1 LNLGDIKVKVGVDT
15 RDLQQGLEQAR
26 QQSQAFAASMSGQ
39 RQVMEAANRAL
50 AETSAVTTGTAERT
64 RQLNA
69 ASRELTAARAR
80 LAEVMGGESRI
91 AQEVAGKYYALQN
104 SQRAQVIEV
113 KEAILA
119 LELEAKAQAAAAAA
133 AVKAQEEKIVA
144 AGRAALA
151 QREASLSAI
160 RAAEAEA
167 AAEVKAALAAGQA
180 AGAQAAAAARASA
193 GAGVGGALTGMGGL
207 LVAGAVAEGLHEAV
221 KASIDF
227 NREMANVGSLIP
239 GNVARLAELKGS
251 VQQLAIETGKDTKE
265 IATGAYQIISSFG
278 DSADTAKLL
287 AINTRLAIGGVA
299 DVGKTIGL
307 TAAVTKTFGDHSAE
321 AVQHV
326 ADLAAMTVRLG
337 HTTLPELN
345 ASIGQ
350 VAPLAS
356 QLGVSLDELFGT
368 LATGSGVTG
377 NMSRVSTQLRGI
389 FASFAN
395 PTKAMVEL
403 FNSVGVSSGKALIE
417 QRGFADAVRL
427 VVDTA
432 EKTDTPLQ
440 KYFHRI
446 EATTLALPLAGA
458 QAKSLAD
465 KIDQMAHSAGAAEKA
480 FLAQQTGA
488 AALGTEWAKL
498 AQTVK
503 VSAQTFG
510 DAIAPALTGAL
521 GWINR
526 YIQAVS
532 SAGAA
537 TGRFLRSPAEANAR
551 LNQQLDT
558 VVKGTYTGLVDQAR
572 AGYLDTLRGPAGPA
586 GFPVGSGGPAAAP
599 RPAPRPSVAPPTKA
613 QLDAHQRVQ
622 DDLDAAAFS
631 RARQQA
637 IQYHGELS
645 KQVAALDLY
654 HQAWE
659 KLTGGQQK
667 STLALLANQQAEEKS
682 KDAVKG
688 HQDALDAQA
697 KALQKAA
704 DERRKAAE
712 AAAKER
718 EKQQEDYRSFLRE
731 QQLAIREANR
741 VPGTG
746 LATLRE
752 EHPGWTEG
760 QYKKAFDTQRF
771 REFAEAAREASRAA
785 QELDNANNEAMK
797 GQLKQ
802 AQFDADS
809 ERAKRKYG
817 EVNRES
823 LALDSQ
829 WNAHYQE
836 LAPNQ
841 QRIIDQLYE
850 LAKAKQ
856 ADVLQDR
863 IRQYQQD
870 QVLKD
875 ADARWQA
882 DLKEKDALL
891 DLTRA
896 MEKRR
901 RDAEKPKEDD
911 FNDAIKR
918 YSDRLKEDSER
929 RHQQLNAI
937 AQQTSGIFEN
947 AFHAAYEKGPA
958 AFFRSVVE
966 GVEQMFQDIAAKY
979 LASQLTNLI
988 FGKPNFQTGDRN
1000 LNSLGGVVGSFLGSL
1015 GGGGDIGAGS
1025 LQNMFSLQSASRGSG
1040 ELYVPPTG
1048 GGRATTAAAGAGGG
1062 HVTVNLHVAT
1072 PDVAGFRQ
1080 NSKALLQDAYRHA
1093 QTLQRRNG

>member
-207 LVAGAVAEGLHEAV
+207 LVAGAVAEGLHQAV

-356 QLGVSLDELFGT
+356 QLGVSMEELFGT

-377 NMSRVSTQLRGI
+377 NMSRVATQLRGI
-389 FASFAN
+389 FAGFAN
-395 PTKAMVEL
+395 PTKAMVAL
-403 FNSVGVSSGKALIE
+403 FNQVGVSSGDALIK
-417 QRGFADAVRL
+417 QRGLAGAIQL

-446 EATTLALPLAGA
+446 EATTLALPLAGT
-458 QAKSLAD
+458 QAENLKNKTDA
-465 KIDQMAHSAGAAEKA
+465 MAHSVGAAEKA
-480 FLAQQTGA
+480 FQAQQKGA
-488 AALGTEWAKL
+488 AALGTEWEKL
-498 AQTVK
+498 AQTAK

-521 GWINR
+521 GLINR
-526 YIQAVS
+526 YLQATGR
-532 SAGAA
+532 AGAA
-537 TGRFLRSPAEANAR
+537 TWKFLRSPAEANAQ

-572 AGYLDTLRGPAGPA
+572 AGYLDTLRGPAHRA

-599 RPAPRPSVAPPTKA
+599 APRLSVAPPTKA

-731 QQLAIREANR
+731 QQLAIREANK

-760 QYKKAFDTQRF
+760 QYKKAFDTERF
-771 REFAEAAREASRAA
+771 REFAEAAKEASRAA

-802 AQFDADS
+802 AQLDADS
-809 ERAKRKYG
+809 ERAKRKFG

-891 DLTRA
+891 DLAKA

-937 AQQTSGIFEN
+937 ADQTSGIFEN

-958 AFFRSVVE
+958 AFFKSVVQ

-979 LASQLTNLI
+979 LASRLTDLI
-988 FGKPNFQTGDRN
+988 FGKPNQAGDRSTSSYAG
-1000 LNSLGGVVGSFLGSL
+1000 LIGGFLGSL
-1015 GGGGDIGAGS
+1015 GGSGDIAAGS
-1025 LQNMFSLQSASRGSG
+1025 LQNMFSLQSASRGGG

-1048 GGRATTAAAGAGGG
+1048 GGRATTPAAGAGGG

-1080 NSKALLQDAYRHA
+1080 NSKALIQDAYRHA